1 MAKNPHEK
9 TVRADDKAVLCFEL
23 EYKSSKLHD
32 KVDWES
38 GQSTLADILVR
49 FSDSMSQSDYPEEK
63 KNRKGRQ
70 VSLGTQSMVDPRT
83 PSIIVQHC
91 FLLILV

>member
-49 FSDSMSQSDYPEEK
+49 FCDSDYPEEK
-63 KNRKGRQ
+63 KKLEKEDKFHSAHNPWSIQ
-70 VSLGTQSMVDPRT
+70 EHHQLLSSIVS
-83 PSIIVQHC
+83 C
-91 FLLILV
+91 